1 MNSLK
6 SASIGFVLF
15 AFVTGCLSTGMWL
28 RSANDWRQHL
38 FVAHHRGHVLFDH
51 LLFGEPLPD
60 DLQTT
65 SLSPRDAALADQG
78 KFERMSDIPR
88 PALVTRLSIGD
99 SSFALRADTSLK
111 IVSISPKI
119 RYPLSELDL
128 SDGRSSRNTLAAF
141 MNLMARYCSEAVL
154 LVKVADKEWMRVEG
168 KGVWHCSASPVDR
181 RLLAILLALVSVV
194 SVLSLAAN
202 MANRFTDFAK
212 ILSDRQTVDRTKQIQ
227 MTGPAELRAIIAAV
241 NAYREEERKHLSER
255 AIIMSGVSHDLGTPA
270 TRLRL
275 RAATIEDLE
284 LRRKFEA
291 DIEQMTGIIESVLT
305 YTRAELSTEAPRKLS
320 LTSLVEAIVAD
331 YEDMDSPVKLEPI
344 QNIVFEE
351 GRSIFMSRQ
360 KQNELDSGS
369 PLLVEGRP
377 LALRRAIGNLID
389 NALKYGRNAT
399 IRLEADANDARILVE
414 DEGGAV
420 LADDLED
427 LTRPFKRGANAQS
440 SKGFGMGLTI
450 VSSIA
455 LEHGG
460 DLTFGPGRAGTV
472 AQLRIP
478 RG

>member
-6 SASIGFVLF
+6 NASIGFILF
-15 AFVTGCLSTGMWL
+15 AFLTGCLSSGLWMK
-28 RSANDWRQHL
+28 SATDWRQHL
-38 FVAHHRGHVLFDH
+38 FVANHAGHVLFDH
-51 LLFGEPLPD
+51 LLFGEPLPAA
-60 DLQTT
+60 LQTS
-65 SLSPRDAALADQG
+65 SLSPKDAALAEEG
-78 KFERMSDIPR
+78 RFERMSDIPR
-88 PALVTRLSIGD
+88 PALVTRLSVGD
-99 SSFALRADTSLK
+99 SSFELRADMPLK
-111 IVSISPKI
+111 IVSISPKL

-128 SDGRSSRNTLAAF
+128 GDVRSSRTTLGAF
-141 MNLMARYCSEAVL
+141 MNLMARYCSDAVL
-154 LVKVADKEWMRVEG
+154 LVKTGDADWMRVDGE
-168 KGVWHCSASPVDR
+168 GVWHCETAPADR
-181 RLLAILLALVSVV
+181 RLLAILLALVSVL
-194 SVLSLAAN
+194 SIISLAVN
-202 MANRFTDFAK
+202 MATRFTDFAK
-212 ILSDRQTVDRTKQIQ
+212 ILSDRQAVDRTKQIQ
-227 MTGPAELRAIIAAV
+227 LTGPLELRAIIEAV

-275 RAATIEDLE
+275 RAATIEDPE

-291 DIEQMTGIIESVLT
+291 DIDQMTGIIESVLT

-331 YEDMDSPVKLEPI
+331 YEDMGSPVKLEPI
-344 QNIVFEE
+344 QNIVFDE

-360 KQNELDSGS
+360 KQNELEAGS

-399 IRLEADANDARILVE
+399 ISLEADANDVRILVE
-414 DEGGAV
+414 DEGGEP
-420 LADDLED
+420 LADDLEK
-427 LTRPFKRGANAQS
+427 LTLPFKRGENAQS
-440 SKGFGMGLTI
+440 AKGFGMGLTI

-460 DLTFGPGRAGTV
+460 DLTFGPGRAGTI